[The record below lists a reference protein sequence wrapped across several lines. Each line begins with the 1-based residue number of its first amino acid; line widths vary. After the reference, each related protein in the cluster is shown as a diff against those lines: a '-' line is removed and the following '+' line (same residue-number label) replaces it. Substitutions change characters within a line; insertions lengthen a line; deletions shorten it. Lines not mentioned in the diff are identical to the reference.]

1 MSAPPSLEDTGALSA
16 LHGTRPVARLVR
28 LTRLLLGLVL
38 FVGALQLLKTA
49 AAGLDILHSS
59 VLVENAGTAL
69 GLGWIGALLVLSG
82 SPVAATALALAAA
95 GEEAAA
101 GAADRFSELQGF
113 TMLTGSRLGA
123 AFVVLVTAVVW
134 ALREG
139 RGGRMVPLSTAV
151 IALVGTA
158 VVYVPAALLGGIL
171 LTSTP
176 FQHLDAQLP
185 AQAIDVI
192 DVVYGDLVEQAET
205 RPAWLVFLA
214 GMAVLLVAFKVIDGA
229 LPQLDERSLGARRL
243 AWLQRKWPMFGLG
256 ALVAL
261 VTMSVSVALTVL
273 VPIVSRG
280 HVRRENIL
288 PYVFGANIATL
299 GDTMV
304 AAFALGSPA
313 AVRIVLAE
321 VIATT
326 IVSVILLACFYAQ
339 VRRGVWAFQLWVLDT
354 PLRLLA
360 FTAGLFLVPAL
371 VIVAFAVA

>member
-1 MSAPPSLEDTGALSA
+1 MLATNDSRAA
-16 LHGTRPVARLVR
+16 ARLVR
-28 LTRLLLGLVL
+28 LVRLLLGLLV

-49 AAGLDILHSS
+49 AAGLDVLHSS

-95 GEEAAA
+95 GEEKAV
-101 GAADRFSELQGF
+101 GAADRFTELQGF

-158 VVYVPAALLGGIL
+158 VVYVPAALLGGLL
-171 LTSTP
+171 LTGTS
-176 FQHLDAQLP
+176 FQDLDARLP

-192 DVVYGDLVEQAET
+192 DLVYGDLVEAAQA

-214 GMAVLLVAFKVIDGA
+214 GMALLLVAFKVIDGA
-229 LPQLDERSLGARRL
+229 LPRLDERSLGARRL

-273 VPIVSRG
+273 VPIVARG

-326 IVSVILLACFYAQ
+326 LVSVILLAFFYAQ
-339 VRRGVWAFQLWVLDT
+339 VRRGVWAFQLWVLET
-354 PLRLLA
+354 HVRLLA
-360 FTAGLFLVPAL
+360 FTAGLFLVPAA
-371 VIVAFAVA
+371 VIAVSATL